1 MIGYPKFKAVF
12 SISTLLA
19 LVSLPVSAQQ
29 DDSIY
34 QRYAPVDL
42 TGYWVSVITEDWHI
56 RMITPPVGNFEGL
69 PLSQRAQDAAM
80 AVDLD
85 QVRRNGLA
93 CQAFGAPRL
102 LREPGRLHIT
112 WEDADTLR
120 IDTDAGEQT
129 RLLHFDNIPAAA
141 SPSLQGVSSAQWEY
155 VGGFDPMR
163 AILNPNTGGGRALA
177 RQPATEM
184 MGGKLF
190 VETSNLL
197 PGFLRKNGV
206 PYSGE
211 TTMQEYYNT
220 LREPDGTEW
229 LIVTTIVRD
238 PLNLVVDH
246 ITSSNFQREPDA
258 SGWRPRPCS
267 I

>member
-1 MIGYPKFKAVF
+1 MIGYPKFKAVI

-19 LVSLPVSAQQ
+19 LLSLPVSAQQ

-34 QRYAPVDL
+34 QRFAPVDL
-42 TGYWVSVITEDWHI
+42 TGYWVSVVTEDWHI

-69 PLSQRAQDAAM
+69 PLSQRAQDAAL

-85 QVRRNGLA
+85 QLRRDGLA

-129 RLLHFDNIPAAA
+129 RLLHFDNVPAASA
-141 SPSLQGVSSAQWEY
+141 PSLQGLSVAQWEY

-163 AILNPNTGGGRALA
+163 AILNPGVGGGRALA

-184 MGGKLF
+184 MGGKLY

-211 TTMQEYYNT
+211 TTMKEYYNT
-220 LREPDGTEW
+220 LRESDGTEW

-238 PLNLVVDH
+238 PMNLIVDH
-246 ITSSNFQREPDA
+246 ITSSNFRRESDD
-258 SGWRPRPCS
+258 SSWSPRPCS